1 MKATKLFLML
11 GLLGIASVAFADELY
26 KTNVVASYYADKFN
40 GRRTASGE
48 IFNMYGFT
56 AAHKT
61 LPFGT
66 ILKVTN
72 LENGKTVNVRVND
85 RGPFVQG
92 RELDVSK
99 AAAQQ
104 LEMTGTGTAR
114 VSIEIVDSMEN
125 VSDDTVADIAPAK
138 SGAVNPAPT
147 TVALPTANSVNS
159 TPIAEAPVEAEIE
172 RWDIQLGAF
181 SDQGNAKVMAHRLV
195 QAGFKNVAYQ
205 KVGNITRVVLRD
217 IASEDIEKIATELD
231 KNGFTNY
238 LVRERKNVVSNVE

>member
-1 MKATKLFLML
+1 MKATKLFFIL
-11 GLLGIASVAFADELY
+11 GLLGIASTAFADELY

-125 VSDDTVADIAPAK
+125 VNDDVTAEVAPK
-138 SGAVNPAPT
+138 

-159 TPIAEAPVEAEIE
+159 TPIAEAPVEAEVE

-217 IASEDIEKIATELD
+217 IASEDIEKVATELD

-238 LVRERKNVVSNVE
+238 LVRERKNVISNDE

>member
-1 MKATKLFLML
+1 MKVTKLFFIL
-11 GLLGIASVAFADELY
+11 GLLGIASTAFADELY

-48 IFNMYGFT
+48 VFNMYGFT

-114 VSIEIVDSMEN
+114 VSIEIVDAMDN
-125 VSDDTVADIAPAK
+125 VNEDVTSE
-138 SGAVNPAPT
+138 PAPK
-147 TVALPTANSVNS
+147 TVALPTSNSVNS
-159 TPIAEAPVEAEIE
+159 TPIAEAPVEAEVE

-217 IASEDIEKIATELD
+217 VASEDIEKVATELD

-238 LVRERKNVVSNVE
+238 LVRERKNVISND

>member
-1 MKATKLFLML
+1 MSDNKGMKAIKLFLIL
-11 GLLGIASVAFADELY
+11 GFLGIASTAFADELY

-66 ILKVTN
+66 MLKVTN
-72 LENGKTVNVRVND
+72 LENGKSVNVRVND

-114 VSIEIVDSMEN
+114 VSIEIVDAMDN
-125 VSDDTVADIAPAK
+125 VNEDVGNEAVA
-138 SGAVNPAPT
+138 T

-159 TPIAEAPVEAEIE
+159 TPIAESPVEAEVD

-231 KNGFTNY
+231 KNGFNNY
-238 LVRERKNVVSNVE
+238 LVRERKNIVANDE

>member
-1 MKATKLFLML
+1 MKATKKFLML
-11 GLLGIASVAFADELY
+11 GLLGIASAAFADELY

-114 VSIEIVDSMEN
+114 VSIEIVDAMDN
-125 VSDDTVADIAPAK
+125 VNEDVKADSSVAAANAGIAA
-138 SGAVNPAPT
+138 T

-159 TPIAEAPVEAEIE
+159 TPIAEAPVETEVE

-205 KVGNITRVVLRD
+205 KVGSITRVVLRD
-217 IASEDIEKIATELD
+217 IASDDIEKVATELD
-231 KNGFTNY
+231 KNGFNNY
-238 LVRERKNVVSNVE
+238 IVRERRNVVSND

>member
-1 MKATKLFLML
+1 MKATKLFFIL
-11 GLLGIASVAFADELY
+11 GLLGIASTAFADELY

-125 VSDDTVADIAPAK
+125 VSDDAAPEATPK
-138 SGAVNPAPT
+138 

-159 TPIAEAPVEAEIE
+159 ASIAEAPVEAEVE

-217 IASEDIEKIATELD
+217 IASEDIEKVATELD

-238 LVRERKNVVSNVE
+238 LVRERKNVVSSGE

>member
-1 MKATKLFLML
+1 MSDNKGMKAIKLFLIL
-11 GLLGIASVAFADELY
+11 GFLGIASTAFADELY

-66 ILKVTN
+66 MLKVTN
-72 LENGKTVNVRVND
+72 LENGKSVNVRVND

-114 VSIEIVDSMEN
+114 VSIEIVDAMDN
-125 VSDDTVADIAPAK
+125 VNEDVGNEAVA
-138 SGAVNPAPT
+138 T

-159 TPIAEAPVEAEIE
+159 TPIAESPVEAEVD

-205 KVGNITRVVLRD
+205 KIGNITRVVLRD

-231 KNGFTNY
+231 KNGFNNY
-238 LVRERKNVVSNVE
+238 LVRERKNIVANDE

>member
-1 MKATKLFLML
+1 MSDNKGMKAIKLFLIL
-11 GLLGIASVAFADELY
+11 GFLGIASTAFADELY

-66 ILKVTN
+66 MLKVTN
-72 LENGKTVNVRVND
+72 LENGKSVNVRVND

-114 VSIEIVDSMEN
+114 VSIEIVDAIDN
-125 VSDDTVADIAPAK
+125 VNEDVGNEAVA
-138 SGAVNPAPT
+138 T

-159 TPIAEAPVEAEIE
+159 TPIAESPVEAEVD

-231 KNGFTNY
+231 KNGFNNY
-238 LVRERKNVVSNVE
+238 LVRERKNIVANDE